1 MSYFSGVT
9 FYLRDQGIKRCP
21 AGSEVSDTN
30 ECKEACSSLGIR
42 LSHAFK
48 NGKPCFRAG
57 NGLCKQSGNV
67 GSKASLVCK
76 QPGKFICLHI
86 NLIRIKYLNVHTNFK
101 FNNRN

>member
-1 MSYFSGVT
+1 MTYFSGVS

-30 ECKEACSSLGIR
+30 ECKEACTNLGIR

-48 NGKPCFRAG
+48 DGKPCFRAG

-76 QPGKFICLHI
+76 QSGKFICHHI
-86 NLIRIKYLNVHTNFK
+86 L
-101 FNNRN
+101 

>member
-1 MSYFSGVT
+1 MTYFSGVS

-30 ECKEACSSLGIR
+30 ECKEACTNLGIR
-42 LSHAFK
+42 LARGFK

-76 QPGKFICLHI
+76 QSGKIICLHI
-86 NLIRIKYLNVHTNFK
+86 HLIRIKYMNVHTHLK
-101 FNNRN
+101 FNTRN